1 MPGSA
6 HSRIRVPFVD
16 GSSAAWIADRQG
28 TYCRGAAG
36 AERDGDSLLSRCAP
50 TIPAQRGLSGW
61 RLSAF
66 PLRPNRAGDAP
77 SANNLPRNHACRAA
91 PIRVFVSHS
100 WMALLQPGSPIAK
113 ARMVGAQRGVSGWQ
127 FYAFPLRPNHP
138 GAAGAYRDGDS
149 LHSRCAPTIPA
160 QRGQS
165 GAVVLCTLAA
175 PLPYAGLIKYNPRV
189 PAGVP
194 HFPGGLA
201 QI

>member
-1 MPGSA
+1 MEAEFFAANFTNSN
-6 HSRIRVPFVD
+6 HRVGAKQSFTRRRQT
-16 GSSAAWIADRQG
+16 AA
-28 TYCRGAAG
+28 
-36 AERDGDSLLSRCAP
+36 
-50 TIPAQRGLSGW
+50 
-61 RLSAF
+61 
-66 PLRPNRAGDAP
+66 PLRPHANRAGDAP

-113 ARMVGAQRGVSGWQ
+113 ARIVGAQRGVSGWR
-127 FYAFPLRPNHP
+127 FSAFPLRPNHP
-138 GAAGAYRDGDS
+138 GAAGRIGMM
-149 LHSRCAPTIPA
+149 
-160 QRGQS
+160 
-165 GAVVLCTLAA
+165 VLCIPAA